1 MGFDSLGD
9 FLSGVWE
16 NSFMKMDPHNV
27 LAMIS
32 TGQDADIS
40 ANPIYNGNFD
50 KALKSIK
57 AHACIMPG
65 STDLFCTAEENE
77 YEAKHIPNAVL
88 NPIESIW
95 GHFSGRGI
103 NRADNIFIDNQLKRV
118 LAVKD

>member
-1 MGFDSLGD
+1 
-9 FLSGVWE
+9 
-16 NSFMKMDPHNV
+16 
-27 LAMIS
+27 
-32 TGQDADIS
+32 
-40 ANPIYNGNFD
+40 
-50 KALKSIK
+50 
-57 AHACIMPG
+57 MPG

-118 LAVKD
+118 LAVKG